1 MDFKKILVAVDASE
15 NALRAVS
22 YTGEIIGESSREFK
36 ITLLYIARPSPPER
50 LYLKE
55 GDSLKADFQHEKKRA
70 RAFMS
75 EARRLLE
82 AKGID
87 PISIEERVVEAKT
100 LSIAQDILSIQQ
112 DEGFGT
118 VVVGRRG
125 VTKAEEFLFGSVSNK
140 IVHYAK
146 NCSVWV
152 VE

>member
-15 NALRAVS
+15 NARRAVS
-22 YTGEIIGESSREFK
+22 YTGEIVGGGKGFR
-36 ITLLYIARPSPPER
+36 ITLLYIARPPER
-50 LYLKE
+50 LHFKE
-55 GDSLKADFQHEKKRA
+55 GDYLKTDFQHEKKRA
-70 RAFMS
+70 REFIS
-75 EARRLLE
+75 EAKGLLE
-82 AKGID
+82 SKGID
-87 PISIEERVVEAKT
+87 PADIEERIEEAKT
-100 LSIAQDILSIQQ
+100 LSVAQDILGIQQ